1 MGLAPGEGGLAVILH
16 LFSISA
22 GSAEICVGI
31 KDGKEQRIDFLAFG
45 LQDKHSK
52 LNHSLEFFDGVNGER
67 KEPAADSNK

>member
-1 MGLAPGEGGLAVILH
+1 MDLAPGEGGLTVILH
-16 LFSISA
+16 ISSISA

-31 KDGKEQRIDFLAFG
+31 KDGNGHRIDFLAFG

-52 LNHSLEFFDGVNGER
+52 LNHSLECFDGLNGER

>member
-16 LFSISA
+16 LFGISA
-22 GSAEICVGI
+22 GSAEICIGI
-31 KDGKEQRIDFLAFG
+31 KDGKEQRTDFLAFG